1 MGGTGDSRSG
11 WKDRGFRS
19 RSPVTCPIRTS
30 LVRSEPCLPA
40 AVPLPLASPAGD
52 RRPEARTVALLEV
65 DPDLGA
71 GLTAEQLPVAR
82 RHLLAPVVT
91 VPAGPW
97 TPDHQLGGPDQLA
110 LVVVSGLVRRE
121 VVLGGRHAAELLGPG
136 DVVPP
141 DLAPDGLVPVDV
153 AWTVDD
159 TATLVVL
166 DGRFNAAAR
175 VWPALSVALHR
186 RLAAQAA
193 RTSVHLAIAQLN
205 RVDLRVL
212 ALLWHLAERWG
223 VVAADGVVVP
233 LRLTHATLGRFVGA
247 QRPTVTLALQQ
258 LSEAGDLARRPDGAF
273 VLRHG
278 SAESLAAV
286 AADRRLAA
294 VG

>member
-1 MGGTGDSRSG
+1 
-11 WKDRGFRS
+11 
-19 RSPVTCPIRTS
+19 
-30 LVRSEPCLPA
+30 
-40 AVPLPLASPAGD
+40 
-52 RRPEARTVALLEV
+52 
-65 DPDLGA
+65 
-71 GLTAEQLPVAR
+71 
-82 RHLLAPVVT
+82 
-91 VPAGPW
+91 
-97 TPDHQLGGPDQLA
+97 
-110 LVVVSGLVRRE
+110 
-121 VVLGGRHAAELLGPG
+121 
-136 DVVPP
+136 
-141 DLAPDGLVPVDV
+141 
-153 AWTVDD
+153 
-159 TATLVVL
+159 
-166 DGRFNAAAR
+166 
-175 VWPALSVALHR
+175 
-186 RLAAQAA
+186 
-193 RTSVHLAIAQLN
+193 VHLAIAQLN